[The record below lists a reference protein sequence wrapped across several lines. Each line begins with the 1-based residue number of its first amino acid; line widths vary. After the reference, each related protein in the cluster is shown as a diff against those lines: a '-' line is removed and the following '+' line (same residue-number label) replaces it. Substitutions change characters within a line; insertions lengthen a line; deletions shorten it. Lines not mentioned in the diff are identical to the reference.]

1 MSIENQI
8 IEQIEQNITLKKTI
22 LKTCIDLIEKCAD
35 LFLRSLKNNGKI
47 LFCGNGGSAADS
59 QHLAAELV
67 VRLRSGFNRSAIPA
81 IALTTNTSILTA
93 AGNDFGF
100 EKIFS
105 RQIEAVGNSTDTLVA
120 ISTSGNSSNII
131 EAARSARKKNIPI
144 IGFLG
149 GDGGQLASL
158 VDLPL
163 IIPSKE
169 TARIQEAHI
178 MIGHILCQ
186 IVEIELQKVR
196 KQ

>member
-1 MSIENQI
+1 MSIKNQI
-8 IEQIEQNITLKKTI
+8 IEQIEQNIALKKTI
-22 LKTCIDLIEKCAD
+22 LITCIDPIEKCAD
-35 LFLRSLKNNGKI
+35 LFLKSLKNNGKI

-67 VRLRSGFNRSAIPA
+67 VRLRSAFNRPAIPA

-100 EKIFS
+100 DKIFS
-105 RQIEAVGNSTDTLVA
+105 RQIEAVGNFTDTLVA

-131 EAARSARKKNIPI
+131 EAAKSAREKNIAI

-149 GDGGQLASL
+149 GDGGQLASM

-178 MIGHILCQ
+178 MIGHIICQ
-186 IVEIELQKVR
+186 IVETELQKVR
-196 KQ
+196 K

>member
-1 MSIENQI
+1 MSIKNQI
-8 IEQIEQNITLKKTI
+8 IEQIEQNISLKKTI
-22 LKTCIDLIEKCAD
+22 LITCIDPIEKCTD
-35 LFLRSLKNNGKI
+35 LFLKSLKNNGKI

-67 VRLRSGFNRSAIPA
+67 VRLRSAFNRPAIPA

-100 EKIFS
+100 DKIFS
-105 RQIEAVGNSTDTLVA
+105 RQIEAVGNFTDTLVA

-131 EAARSARKKNIPI
+131 EAAKSARKKNIAI

-149 GDGGQLASL
+149 GDGGQLASM

-178 MIGHILCQ
+178 MIGHIICQ
-186 IVEIELQKVR
+186 IVETELQKVR
-196 KQ
+196 K

>member
-1 MSIENQI
+1 LSIENQI